1 MSYTEQDILM
11 ALGHVD
17 DPDLK
22 KDLVTLKMIE
32 DIIIED
38 KKVAFKL
45 VLTTPACPMKH
56 RMQRDCVD
64 AIHKYVDPWI
74 EVDVEQISR
83 VTSRRNKAD
92 ELLKGVKNIIAVA
105 SGKGGVGKST
115 IAVNLAV
122 ALAKSGSKVGLV
134 DADIYGPSI
143 PLMFDLV
150 NVKPVAMVVEGK
162 SKVIPL
168 NKFGISLLSIG
179 FFVEPEKALIWRGPM
194 ASNALTQLFT
204 EADWGNLDYMII
216 DMPPGTGD
224 IHLTLVQQ
232 LPVTGAVIVTTPQEI
247 ALADARKAIGMFQQ
261 ENIHVPILGLVE
273 NMAWFTP
280 EEIPENKYFIFG
292 KNGGAKLAHEL
303 DVPLLG
309 SIPLVQGVRES
320 GDIGRPIV
328 LNDDSSASKAFM
340 AMAETTARQIAIRN
354 ATLPPTRTVKMNS

>member
-1 MSYTEQDILM
+1 MSYSEQDILM

-74 EVDVEQISR
+74 EVDVELTSR
-83 VTSRRNKAD
+83 VTSRRNKTD
-92 ELLKGVKNIIAVA
+92 EMLKGVKNIIAVA

-150 NVKPVAMVVEGK
+150 NVKPVAMVVDGK

-168 NKFGISLLSIG
+168 SKYGISLLSIG

-280 EEIPENKYFIFG
+280 EEMPENKYFIFG
-292 KNGGAKLAHEL
+292 KDGGAKLAHEL
-303 DVPLLG
+303 GVPLLG

-320 GDIGRPIV
+320 GDIGSPIV
-328 LNDDSSASKAFM
+328 LNDDSSASKAFR
-340 AMAETTARQIAIRN
+340 AMAEETARQIAIRN
-354 ATLPPTRTVKMNS
+354 ATLPPTRPVKMNS